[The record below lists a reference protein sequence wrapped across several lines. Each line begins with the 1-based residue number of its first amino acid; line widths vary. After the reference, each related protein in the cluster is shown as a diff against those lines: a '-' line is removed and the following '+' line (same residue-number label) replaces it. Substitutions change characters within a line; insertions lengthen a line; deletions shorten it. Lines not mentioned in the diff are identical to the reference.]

1 MYEKLVIVLD
11 RMSLKLN
18 TTFILF
24 IKMINEMLQSKNFLN
39 SNPCVIYQ
47 WDVSFAEDAHLNFSE
62 PAFSSIQ
69 LKFSV
74 KLKLHDVKVCRKY

>member
-11 RMSLKLN
+11 RIHSSMSLKLN

-47 WDVSFAEDAHLNFSE
+47 WDVSFAEDA
-62 PAFSSIQ
+62 Q
-69 LKFSV
+69 LDFF
-74 KLKLHDVKVCRKY
+74 